1 VSRRPNPIVLGLGVV
16 GWIGLVWLAVTMWTA
31 NPRTAGFDLELVLQ
45 AGRDVAAGKSPYDP
59 AMVGGAA
66 PGSTDLFY
74 SYPPPVAQFFSLFAG
89 VPSGVMFAALWI
101 ASIAG
106 LAAAAVLV
114 ARRFAPDRSAA
125 GIAVPAV
132 AIAPLFLPFSVALLF
147 GNLDALFPFAYG
159 LVLVAAVGA
168 GRRDRVAGGA
178 SLALATVTKVAPV
191 VLGGWFLGRGARERR
206 AWVVLGVAIAVGLA
220 VLGLSLLFGGLD
232 LWREYIPVATAA
244 SQAQL
249 LDPRNAG
256 PAAQITLALGGD
268 EALVRALQIPVTIG
282 AVVAT
287 LAAGALLSDRLLGL
301 AIAAVASLVIL
312 PITWYHYPVALIP
325 FGLAAVARATG
336 GPAARTTS
344 VLTGTAVAAA
354 SLSIAWV
361 PGVWLAVGLLV
372 AGVAVSRNA

>member
-1 VSRRPNPIVLGLGVV
+1 
-16 GWIGLVWLAVTMWTA
+16 
-31 NPRTAGFDLELVLQ
+31 
-45 AGRDVAAGKSPYDP
+45 
-59 AMVGGAA
+59 
-66 PGSTDLFY
+66 
-74 SYPPPVAQFFSLFAG
+74 
-89 VPSGVMFAALWI
+89 
-101 ASIAG
+101 
-106 LAAAAVLV
+106 
-114 ARRFAPDRSAA
+114 
-125 GIAVPAV
+125 
-132 AIAPLFLPFSVALLF
+132 
-147 GNLDALFPFAYG
+147 
-159 LVLVAAVGA
+159 
-168 GRRDRVAGGA
+168 
-178 SLALATVTKVAPV
+178 
-191 VLGGWFLGRGARERR
+191 
-206 AWVVLGVAIAVGLA
+206 VGLA